1 MTIILIILMGGII
14 LGILMRKHERVIRT
28 ADRIMNW
35 SIYSLLF
42 LLGLS
47 VGVNETIIKNIHT
60 IGVRALVLTV
70 GAVLGSIFVS
80 YIVNRFFFRDI

>member
-1 MTIILIILMGGII
+1 MGGII
-14 LGILMRKHERVIRT
+14 LGILMRKHERVIHT